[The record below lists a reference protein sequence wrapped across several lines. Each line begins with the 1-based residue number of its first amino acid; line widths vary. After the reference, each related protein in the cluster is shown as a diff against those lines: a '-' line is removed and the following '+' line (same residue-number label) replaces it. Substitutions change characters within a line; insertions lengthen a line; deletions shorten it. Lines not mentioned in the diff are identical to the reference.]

1 MSLRS
6 LRVLLPLV
14 GCAFALPLVHCD
26 NPSTAVVPGP
36 EAGATLDAGPT
47 PEGDA
52 ASEAGPTP
60 DVQLQSDKL
69 DLLLAVD
76 NSFSMNI
83 KAQLLSKS
91 LGPMLRRL
99 TNPNCLKSDGSIAGV
114 SNAGTCPDGSSIEF
128 RPVTDIHIGLVT
140 SSLGGFGG
148 DVCQADG
155 LNDQG
160 RLVLRLPQGSPT
172 PPSADPFLTYR
183 ATGGAGAVG
192 TIDELI
198 ALSSAALLGV
208 GSSGCGLEA
217 QLESM
222 YRFLVQPDPFT
233 AIDTVT
239 TKGVAKLTGL
249 DAELL
254 AQRRA
259 FLRPDSLVGV
269 IMLTD
274 EDDSV
279 ADPLAIGGAGWAF
292 GSNKFPGSPVA
303 RPEHRDD
310 APSTTAPRPT
320 SVCSTAPASAE
331 CTSCAFGA
339 TCDTSKAECQKI
351 RNDPNCAVSQGYYG
365 SIEDPLNVRFHRMKQ
380 RYGIDP
386 QFPISRYVDGLSKTM
401 VPRRETEHDIA
412 GKYTGTPGC
421 RNPLFAGSLP
431 ASATAELCNLPV
443 GPRNSSMVFF
453 TVIGGATPSLLR
465 DAQGALKRDLAPADW
480 AKLVGANPDGYDLVG
495 LDAHMQQSVDPR
507 VGLEAPPADA
517 LAAAK
522 ACTAETCGSDPAHGR
537 EWDTAGTAP
546 NKQKADLQYACTFE
560 LEAPI
565 NCADPIQ
572 AKGGCACDGKIFPPV
587 CAGNDGRTQVRGS
600 SYPTPRPLRLA
611 QGLGSRGLV
620 GSICTRNAKDS
631 SKPDYAYTAELN
643 LMLDKMRVAL
653 VK

>member
-26 NPSTAVVPGP
+26 NPTTAIPGA

-47 PEGDA
+47 PEGD
-52 ASEAGPTP
+52 AGPTP

-76 NSFSMNI
+76 NSGSMSI

-99 TNPNCLKSDGSIAGV
+99 ANPNCLKSDGSVAAV
-114 SNAGTCPDGSSIEF
+114 SSAGTCPDGSSIEF

-155 LNDQG
+155 ENDQG
-160 RLVLRLPQGSPT
+160 RLVRRFPQGSPT
-172 PPSADPFLTYR
+172 PPSAAPFFTYR
-183 ATGGAGAVG
+183 ATGGAGTVG

-198 ALSSAALLGV
+198 ALSSAALLGI

-233 AIDTVT
+233 AVDTVT
-239 TKGVAKLTGL
+239 DKGVAKLTGI
-249 DAELL
+249 DSELL

-274 EDDSV
+274 EDDSI
-279 ADPLAIGGAGWAF
+279 ADPRAIGGSGWWF
-292 GSNKFPGSPVA
+292 NSNKFPDSPVE
-303 RPEHRDD
+303 RPEHRFDT
-310 APSTTAPRPT
+310 PSTTAPRPT
-320 SVCSTAPASAE
+320 SSCAVAPASAE
-331 CTSCAFGA
+331 CTSCAFAA
-339 TCDTSKAECQKI
+339 TCDATKPECQKI
-351 RNDPNCAVSQGYYG
+351 KNDPNCTQSNGYYG
-365 SIEDPLNVRFHRMKQ
+365 SIEEPMNVRFHRMKQ
-380 RYGIDP
+380 RYGVDP
-386 QFPISRYVDGLSKTM
+386 QFPISRYVDGLSKAM
-401 VPRRETEHDIA
+401 VSRRETEHDAA
-412 GKYTGTPGC
+412 GKYTGAAGC

-431 ASATAELCNLPV
+431 ASGTDELCNLPA

-465 DAQGALKRDLAPADW
+465 DAQGALKRELAPADW
-480 AKLVGANPDGYDLVG
+480 VKLVGANPDAYDLGG

-507 VGLEAPPADA
+507 AGLEVPPADG

-522 ACTAETCGSDPAHGR
+522 ACTAETCGSDSEHGR
-537 EWDTAGTAP
+537 EWDTYDRGA
-546 NKQKADLQYACTFE
+546 KQKSDLQYACTFE
-560 LEAPI
+560 LEAPV
-565 NCADPIQ
+565 NCAESR
-572 AKGGCACDGKIFPPV
+572 GSCACDGRAFPPV

-611 QGLGSRGLV
+611 QGLGPRGLV

-643 LMLDKMRVAL
+643 MMLDKMRVAL